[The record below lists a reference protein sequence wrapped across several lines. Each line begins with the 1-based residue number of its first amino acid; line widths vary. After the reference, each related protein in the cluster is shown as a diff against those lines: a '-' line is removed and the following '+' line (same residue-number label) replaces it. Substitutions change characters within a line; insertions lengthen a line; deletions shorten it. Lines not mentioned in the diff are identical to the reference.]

1 MPTRCYS
8 PPSVA
13 AATTTPKR
21 GARLEPDERRKQILA
36 AARRL
41 FNDRDY
47 SAVSADEIA
56 AEAGVARGLINHYF
70 GTKRELYVEVVR
82 ELVRVPPPPVPEYVQ
97 GTTPEQRVAV
107 SVDNWLEM
115 VWRNRETWL
124 ASVSG
129 AGLGSED
136 QIGSIFE
143 EAREQAAAQMIAV
156 LGLGTATGAAPEVQ
170 AVFRAYSGMAEAA
183 TVQWL
188 KHGRLDRDQV
198 AELLN
203 RTALSFAGEILEGVR
218 NPNRTD
224 KGATR

>member
-1 MPTRCYS
+1 
-8 PPSVA
+8 VA
-13 AATTTPKR
+13 AATTTSKR
-21 GARLEPDERRKQILA
+21 GTRLEPDERRKQILA

-97 GTTPEQRVAV
+97 GTTPEQRLAV

-143 EAREQAAAQMIAV
+143 EAREQATAQMIAV

-170 AVFRAYSGMAEAA
+170 AVFRAYGGMAEAA

-188 KHGRLDRDQV
+188 KHRRLDRDQV